1 MGVFVKVHGWKK
13 LGQIQERG
21 LVCVQ
26 KKEKKIQERDFVKV
40 ARVRQGGLTLCRE
53 MGPYDP

>member
-1 MGVFVKVHGWKK
+1 MFKRK
-13 LGQIQERG
+13 
-21 LVCVQ
+21 
-26 KKEKKIQERDFVKV
+26 KKIQGRDLVKV